1 MVSCNYLFNGTEAQ
15 ALAAGYDALQT
26 GITGQ
31 NVLFSFGVYNETKR
45 GAVNAVATP
54 IKKTGRVMFR
64 IDAAGG
70 SYQKYGIDKSFFGFR
85 IRDGSGDLFSIGIKM
100 IEGVG
105 VDGYPDFSWAI
116 HGTMLSPHDSTEIH
130 TLLGNDFNSKLYV
143 VIDFDTG
150 SVSTSLTG
158 EEGSFITSLSGLSLS
173 GDVTME
179 VIGWEYYPNSGS
191 IDMTLKT
198 SWDDIDVDYILF
210 NDVTDVCG
218 NVFPQSIP
226 QQFGRNVWLMEI
238 DTLDSEDTPVTLRFS
253 SAYYTDEAGNFYD
266 ERIQQPAL
274 FTSSAFTGNILQ
286 SGSRSAF
293 GEAVLVNVDG
303 GLDYLVDYAMDGRT
317 AITYFIDEWGV
328 KTEILRGVVK
338 SLTYQ
343 EKTISVALNDPQ
355 EVLDLPHPSNKY
367 AGDNVMPNGFEGTKD
382 DIKGNS
388 KPRVFGKVS
397 NMSPICV
404 NTSKLIY
411 QVNDGAF
418 SDATVVSIYDNGVEL
433 TRGTTYTN
441 RDDLAANI
449 PADGTYDRCKNYFRL
464 RGMPVGELTC
474 DVDGNVHLLGDVLAV
489 VADDAGWDVDGDT
502 IIYLNNFGEAG
513 VLLESDESTSS
524 LIDKIATS
532 VGGYWYFKDATTLAV
547 NQISQPDDSGD
558 VVEIFDYNIINITR
572 NSAGAGSNGIP
583 VYKVSVMYD
592 KIETV
597 INNLQTAAPP
607 ERISRFS
614 NEYRKVEAKDDN
626 VKLRHL
632 LSTELELPSVLK
644 DHDYAE
650 GVATTLQSV
659 IGVRRDTV
667 SATVRVEK
675 DIADAINIGSTVRLH
690 SYKYGYSSGRLFTV
704 LGFTLDARLMRVSLE
719 LFG

>member
-1 MVSCNYLFNGTEAQ
+1 MSSCNYLFNGTEAQ

-31 NVLFSFGVYNETKR
+31 NVLFSFGGYNETKR
-45 GAVNAVATP
+45 GAVNAVASP

-70 SYQKYGIDKSFFGFR
+70 SYQNYGIDQSFFGFR

-105 VDGYPDFSWAI
+105 VDSYPDFSWAI
-116 HGTMLSPHDSTEIH
+116 HETISIPSYYTEIH
-130 TLLGNDFNSKLYV
+130 SYLGTNFDSKLYV

-150 SVSTSLTG
+150 DVFTSLTG
-158 EEGSFITSLSGLSLS
+158 EDGSYVSSLTGLSVSNDLTI
-173 GDVTME
+173 DV
-179 VIGWEYYPNSGS
+179 VGWEYYPNNGS

-198 SWDDIDVDYILF
+198 SWDNIDVDYVLF
-210 NDVTDVCG
+210 GDVTDVCG
-218 NVFPQSIP
+218 NSYPQAIP
-226 QQFGRNVWLMEI
+226 SQFGRNVWLLVVEAI
-238 DTLDSEDTPVTLRFS
+238 DSEDNPAVLRFS

-274 FTSSAFTGNILQ
+274 FTSSAFVGGILQ
-286 SGSRSAF
+286 EGSRSAY
-293 GEAVLVNVDG
+293 GETTLVNVDG
-303 GLDYLVDYAMDGRT
+303 GLDYLVDYALDGRT
-317 AITYFIDEWGV
+317 SVTYFVDEWGV

-338 SLTYQ
+338 SLTFQ
-343 EKTISVALNDPQ
+343 EKVISVALNDPQ
-355 EVLDLPHPSNKY
+355 EVLDLPHPRNIY
-367 AGDNVMPNGFEGTKD
+367 AGDNVVPNGFEGTRD
-382 DIKGNS
+382 DIKGNN

-397 NMSPICV
+397 NMSPVCV

-433 TRGTTYTN
+433 TRGNTYTN

-464 RGMPVGELTC
+464 KSMPVGELTC
-474 DVDGNVHLLGDVLAV
+474 DVNTSVYLLGDVLSV
-489 VADDAGWDVDGDT
+489 ITDEVGWDTDGDS
-502 IIYLNNFGEAG
+502 ILGLNDFGDAG
-513 VLLESDESTSS
+513 VLLEDGESTSS

-532 VGGYWYFKDATTLAV
+532 VGGYWYFKDSNTIAV
-547 NQISQPDDSGD
+547 KQLSPPNDSSG
-558 VVEIFDYNIINITR
+558 VIELFDYNIINITR
-572 NSAGAGSNGIP
+572 SSAGSGSNGTPI
-583 VYKVSVMYD
+583 YRVSVQYD

-607 ERISRFS
+607 ERIARFS
-614 NEYRKVEAKDDN
+614 NEYRRVVAEDN
-626 VKLRHL
+626 AVKLRHL
-632 LSTELELPSVLK
+632 LSTELELQSVLK
-644 DHDYAE
+644 GHDYAE
-650 GVATTLQSV
+650 DVATTLQSV
-659 IGVRRDTV
+659 LGVRRDTV
-667 SATVRVEK
+667 SVTVRVEK
-675 DIADAINIGSTVRLH
+675 DIADAIMVGSTVKLY